1 MASKN
6 SGSVLS
12 RFVMASIPV
21 LMFSLLLVMLPVAAN
36 DRVHLLSQNPL
47 YSGVKLSP
55 DGRFLSVMVDDQGKK
70 AIGIIEMSTFEM
82 VHGIRLPGQLQVGSY
97 TWANNE
103 RLVIKLAETV
113 PWMKQPQ
120 YYGELFA
127 INWDGSDGKMIYGY
141 RAGNVRPGSSI
152 NQGQSTRGWA
162 DIVNLLPKNERQILI
177 KSTPWSD
184 GRGDRF
190 ADLVLLDIY
199 NGRARK
205 LITAPVS
212 YASFMTDKQGE
223 LKFALGTH
231 DDYTKRLY
239 RYVKDDNSWVEI
251 AKPNF
256 GSAFYPIGFNE
267 NADSV
272 YVLDN
277 YQQDKV
283 GLFQLNLTDFSYR
296 AIFTDP
302 NVDISSYEET
312 QDDNQVF
319 ALKLDD
325 GTPRY
330 EVLSDSAVE
339 AKIFKG
345 LLANFPAHS
354 LSITSKTADDA
365 YWTVHTYSDTHPG
378 TYYIYEREQ
387 KRLSKLF
394 DAWPALAE
402 SHFSATKSI
411 TFDSFDGMKI
421 PGYLTLAGA
430 DNPKKPLVVLVHGG
444 PHGVRDYWG
453 FDTEVQMLTQA
464 GYSVLQVNY
473 RGSDGYG
480 VAHETAGYLQW
491 GNAMMRDIIAGANWA
506 IAQGYTTAGNL
517 CIMGTSFGGYAALQA
532 STLAPDLFKCA
543 VGVAGVYD
551 LTIMATDGDIPQLAF
566 GVAYLDSVIGQDT
579 AQLKAFSPVYQ
590 ASKLKANI
598 LLAHGKRDK
607 RAPLEHA
614 LRMRK
619 ALDAADVSYQWLQFN
634 DETHGF
640 YSPENREVYYRS
652 VLAFLQQNLAADAA
666 LGSAKQ

>member
-6 SGSVLS
+6 N
-12 RFVMASIPV
+12 RFSSYRFFMANLPLLLII
-21 LMFSLLLVMLPVAAN
+21 SLLLVVMPVTAK
-36 DRVHLLSQNPL
+36 DPIHLLSQNSL
-47 YSGVKLSP
+47 YSEVKLSP
-55 DGRFLSVMVDDQGKK
+55 DGRFLSVIIDDEGKK
-70 AIGIIEMSTFEM
+70 AIGIIEMTTFEM

-97 TWANNE
+97 VWANNE

-113 PWMKQPQ
+113 PWIKQPQ

-141 RAGNVRPGSSI
+141 RAGNLRPGSSI

-162 DIVNLLPKNERQILI
+162 DIVNLLPQNEKQILI

-205 LITAPVS
+205 MITAPVS
-212 YASFMTDKQGE
+212 YASFITDGQGE

-231 DDYTKRLY
+231 EDYSKRLY
-239 RYVKDDNSWVEI
+239 RYLKDENSWSEI
-251 AKPNF
+251 AQPNF
-256 GSAFYPIGFNE
+256 GTAFYPIGFNE
-267 NADSV
+267 KADSV

-283 GLFQLNLTDFSYR
+283 GLFRLNLTDFSYR

-302 NVDISSYEET
+302 KVDITSYEKT
-312 QDDNQVF
+312 QGDDRVF
-319 ALKLDD
+319 ALKLED
-325 GTPRY
+325 GAPRY
-330 EVLSDSAVE
+330 QMLADSSVDAQ
-339 AKIFKG
+339 IFKG
-345 LLANFPAHS
+345 LLSNFPEHS
-354 LSITSKTADDA
+354 LEITSKTADDA

-378 TYYIYEREQ
+378 TYYIYEREH

-394 DAWPALAE
+394 DAMPALE
-402 SHFSATKSI
+402 GSHFSATQSI
-411 TFDSFDGMKI
+411 VFDSFDGMKI
-421 PGYLTLAGA
+421 PGYLTASNV
-430 DNPKKPLVVLVHGG
+430 DNPRKPLVILVHGG
-444 PHGVRDYWG
+444 PHGARDYWG
-453 FDTEVQMLTQA
+453 FDPEIQVLTQA
-464 GYSVLQVNY
+464 GYAVLQVNY

-480 VAHETAGYLQW
+480 VAHETAGYFQW

-517 CIMGTSFGGYAALQA
+517 CIMGASFGGYAALQA

-543 VGVAGVYD
+543 IGVAGVYD
-551 LTIMATDGDIPQLAF
+551 LTMMATDGDIPKLAF
-566 GVAYLDSVIGQDT
+566 GVAYLDSVLGKDV
-579 AQLKAFSPVYQ
+579 AQLKEYSPVYQ
-590 ASKLKANI
+590 ASKLKANV

-619 ALDAADVSYQWLQFN
+619 ALDAANVDYQWLQFN

-652 VLAFLQQNLAADAA
+652 VLAFLQQNLGVTAP
-666 LGSAKQ
+666 LVTTP